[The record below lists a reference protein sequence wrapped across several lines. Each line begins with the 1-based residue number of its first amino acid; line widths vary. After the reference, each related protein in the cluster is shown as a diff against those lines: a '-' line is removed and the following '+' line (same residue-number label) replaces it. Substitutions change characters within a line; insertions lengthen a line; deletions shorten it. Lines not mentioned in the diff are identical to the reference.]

1 MTITAITVVSGTDSL
16 GYLQESLESYQDYVD
31 EIIVANN
38 TMTQEQLDF
47 VKKTKARILP
57 IHHVDYVELAR
68 EQMHKEAQSEYIL
81 VVDPD
86 EMVTG
91 GLIDELKKYAQEY
104 DYVRIPRKNIIFG
117 RWIEHSRWWP
127 DYQLRFF
134 KKGSV
139 TWSTHLHSVP
149 TTQGKGIDLAAS
161 EENAITHHNYDS
173 VDHFVTKMI
182 RYAKAEAAEKKKND
196 SYSLSVAIH
205 AALDEFVSRYYYAQ
219 GYKDGIH
226 GFVLSILQM
235 FYPFFVY
242 FYWWENNKYIDEK
255 SNIKSAPYIY
265 FKNGLLAVLHWS
277 KKDLKSRLI
286 NKLLK

>member
-16 GYLQESLESYQDYVD
+16 GYLQESIESYQNYVD

-38 TMTQEQLDF
+38 NMSSEQLDF
-47 VKKTKARILP
+47 VKKTKSRILP
-57 IHHVDYVELAR
+57 IQHVDYVELAR
-68 EQMHKEAQSEYIL
+68 EQMHKEAQSEYIM

-86 EMVTG
+86 EIVSG
-91 GLIDELKKYAQEY
+91 GLIDELKKCAEEY

-139 TWSTHLHSVP
+139 TWTTQLHSVP
-149 TTQGKGIDLAAS
+149 TTQGKGIDLVAS
-161 EENAITHHNYDS
+161 EENAITHYNYDS
-173 VDHFVTKMI
+173 IDHFVTKMI
-182 RYAKAEAAEKKKND
+182 RYAKAEAAGKKID
-196 SYSLSVAIH
+196 SGYSLVVAINSS
-205 AALDEFVSRYYYAQ
+205 LDEFVSRYYYAQ

-226 GFVLSILQM
+226 GFVLSFLQM
-235 FYPFFVY
+235 FYPFFIY

-255 SNIKSAPYIY
+255 ANIKSAPYVF
-265 FKNGLLAVLHWS
+265 FKKGLISVLYWS
-277 KKDLKSRLI
+277 KKDLKSKLI
-286 NKLLK
+286 SKLLK